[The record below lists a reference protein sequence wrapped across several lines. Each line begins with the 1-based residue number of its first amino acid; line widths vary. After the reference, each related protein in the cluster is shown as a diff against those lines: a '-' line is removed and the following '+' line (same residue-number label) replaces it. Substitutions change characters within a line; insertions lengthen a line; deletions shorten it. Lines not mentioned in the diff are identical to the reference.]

1 VSTAAGDARETR
13 VSGAAREMAEQLL
26 NDNPD
31 MRAKHSVKSLASIVE
46 KSRTTEA
53 ELPPLRIVTVVENPR
68 VAEKQIDPSN
78 LPYLHRNP
86 AI

>member
-1 VSTAAGDARETR
+1 MR
-13 VSGAAREMAEQLL
+13 VQ
-26 NDNPD
+26 
-31 MRAKHSVKSLASIVE
+31 
-46 KSRTTEA
+46 SRTTEA